1 MQVLIYFCEPERL
14 MELKMDKIKQIKKIF
29 DSIYDAKCTLEYKE
43 PYQLL
48 IATQLS
54 AQCTDARVNIVMK
67 SLSKKYKSLED
78 YAGADL
84 DGFMKDIYSTGFY
97 RNKAKNI
104 IAACKMLISDYG
116 GRVPDTME
124 ELLKLPGVGR
134 KTANL
139 ILGDAFGKPAVVV
152 DTHAGRLA
160 RRIGLTK
167 HTDPYKVELDLIK
180 AVPPGYQSLF
190 SHQLVHHGRQYC
202 KSRRPLCESCPIS
215 GLCEKTGVF
224 PA

>member
-1 MQVLIYFCEPERL
+1 
-14 MELKMDKIKQIKKIF
+14 ME
-29 DSIYDAKCTLEYKE
+29 YEE
-43 PYQLL
+43 PYELM

-67 SLSKKYKSLED
+67 SLKEKYKSLED
-78 YAGADL
+78 YANADL
-84 DGFMKDIYSTGFY
+84 NEFMEDIRSTGFY

-104 IAACKMLISDYG
+104 TAACKMLLSDFG

-124 ELLKLPGVGR
+124 DLLKLPGVGR

-139 ILGDAFGKPAVVV
+139 LLGDIFGQPAVVV

-167 HTDPYKVELDLIK
+167 HTDPYKVEMDLKKI
-180 AVPPGYQSLF
+180 VPPEYQALF

-202 KSRRPLCESCPIS
+202 KSRRPLCDACPIFH
-215 GLCEKTGVF
+215 LCERNI
-224 PA
+224 